1 MRRRMHPASVG
12 AVALSSLRGLLIP
25 LVVLAVAGGGGAGR
39 LVLYGVAGTLLSVG
53 VAVSTW
59 MTTWWSYGDG
69 VVRRERRF
77 LGEAVTEVPFDRVQA
92 IDTVRG
98 PVQRLF
104 GVVEL
109 HVQAAGGGRDG
120 EIVLQA
126 VTPAHAEELREAVRE
141 GRGAE
146 LAAAER
152 PPEDVVEWRLSTR
165 ELLVAGL
172 TSGSLGVLVP
182 VVAAATQVLDDV
194 LGPEQAERLVP
205 ASVQAA
211 ALLAVAVLAA
221 AWLLSFLGTIVAFA
235 GFTATRDGE
244 RVRIRRGVIERREA
258 SVPVAR
264 IHAVRV
270 VESPLRE
277 PFGLAQVRI
286 ESAGYAA
293 EAAAAQT
300 LLPLVRRSEVPALLE
315 RLLPEL
321 VASLDGLEPAPP
333 RALRR
338 FVLAPL
344 ALGLLA
350 AALPRALFGV
360 DALAALVLP
369 ALGAAVGV
377 ARHRAAGWR
386 LDPGGAVVL
395 RARRLA
401 RTTSV
406 ADARRLQHV
415 TGAQTLFQRR
425 AALADVAVAVSSGRT
440 LGVPNLDSETVTDL
454 VGRLARTARGTR
466 TDSASTLNQPS

>member
-12 AVALSSLRGLLIP
+12 AVALSSLRGTLIP
-25 LVVLAVAGGGGAGR
+25 IVVLAFAGGGGLGR
-39 LVLYGVAGTLLSVG
+39 ILLYGAAGAALSVA
-53 VAVSTW
+53 VALSTW
-59 MTTWWSYGDG
+59 LTTWWSYGDG
-69 VVRRERRF
+69 TVRRERRF

-104 GVVEL
+104 GVVEV
-109 HVQAAGGGRDG
+109 HVQAAGGGREG

-126 VTPAHAEELREAVRE
+126 VTPMAAEQLREAVRK
-141 GRGAE
+141 GREAPI
-146 LAAAER
+146 AAPER
-152 PPEDVVEWRLSTR
+152 PAEDTVEWRLSTGR
-165 ELLVAGL
+165 LLLAAL

-182 VVAAATQVLDDV
+182 VVAGASQVLDDV
-194 LGPEQAERLVP
+194 LGPDDAERLVP
-205 ASVQAA
+205 DSVRDA
-211 ALLAVAVLAA
+211 ALLALAVLAA
-221 AWLLSFLGTIVAFA
+221 AWLLSFLGTIVAFT

-244 RVRIRRGVIERREA
+244 RLRIRRGIIERREA

-277 PFGLAQVRI
+277 PFGLALVRV
-286 ESAGYAA
+286 EGAGYAA
-293 EAAAAQT
+293 EPAAAQT
-300 LLPLVRRSEVPALLE
+300 LLPLVRLSEVPALLE

-321 VASLDGLEPAPP
+321 VTPLEGLEPAPS

-338 FVLAPL
+338 FVLPPL
-344 ALGLLA
+344 VLGLLA
-350 AALPRALFGV
+350 ATPPI
-360 DALAALVLP
+360 ALAGTAGVPALLLP

-386 LDPGGAVVL
+386 LYAGGALVL

-406 ADARRLQHV
+406 ADARRLQRV
-415 TGAQTLFQRR
+415 GATQTILQRR
-425 AALADVAVAVSSGRT
+425 AALADVEVAVSSGRA
-440 LGVPNLDSETVTDL
+440 LAVRNLDSEAVHAL
-454 VGRLARTARGTR
+454 VGRLARAAT
-466 TDSASTLNQPS
+466 